1 MSSDKIRVLQ
11 VDDSAVVRGIISR
24 ILDGEQDI
32 EVVATAPNG
41 QIGVESYKRHMPD
54 LVILDIEMPVMD
66 GITALQEILK
76 IDPDAKIVMCSTLTT
91 HNAEITLKAL
101 GLGALDCI
109 AKPTAS
115 GDMMGASVFKDI
127 LLRTVR
133 TLGCLRSSR
142 PEAVRAAAPLP
153 QISDEVRE
161 RLRAR
166 LDEHKENRDKATV
179 APVSYL
185 PDEANAV
192 LRTYQPL
199 ARGQKIEL
207 LAIGSSTGGPQALF
221 QAIKPLK
228 DRLRVPLI
236 ITQHMPP
243 TFTRMLAEH
252 ITTHTGVPCV
262 EGEDGMI
269 LERGKAYV
277 APGGF
282 HMLFEQSGSDT
293 VIRLNDGPMENF
305 CKPAVDPML
314 RSAFKIYGRKI
325 AIAILTGMG
334 GDGAKACRELV
345 DGGCFL
351 VAQDKKTSV
360 VWGMPGAVAE
370 AGVCHS
376 ILPISEIGN
385 KLLSVLGS

>member
-1 MSSDKIRVLQ
+1 MSPAKLKILQ

-24 ILDGEQDI
+24 ILEGEPDM

-41 QIGVESYKRHMPD
+41 QLGVEAYKRHMPD

-66 GITALQEILK
+66 GITALGEILK
-76 IDPDAKIVMCSTLTT
+76 IDPDAKVVMCSTLTT
-91 HNAEITLKAL
+91 QNAEITLKAMSI
-101 GLGALDCI
+101 GALDSI
-109 AKPTAS
+109 AKPTSS
-115 GDMMGASVFKDI
+115 GDMMGASSFKET

-133 TLGCLRSSR
+133 ALGGLHSAR
-142 PEAVRAAAPLP
+142 PEATRAASPSTI
-153 QISDEVRE
+153 QVTDEVRE

-166 LDEHKENRDKATV
+166 IDEQKNRAAA
-179 APVSYL
+179 APTVSYL
-185 PDEANAV
+185 PDDTNV
-192 LRTYQPL
+192 TLRTYQPL
-199 ARGQKIEL
+199 LGGQKIEL

-228 DRLRVPLI
+228 DRLRVPMI

-252 ITTHTGVPCV
+252 ITNHTGVPCV
-262 EGEDGMI
+262 EGEDGMK
-269 LERGKAYV
+269 LERGKGYV

-282 HMLFEQSGSDT
+282 HMVFEQNGTDT
-293 VIRLNDGPMENF
+293 IIRLNDGPMENF

-334 GDGAKACRELV
+334 SDGAKACRELV
-345 DGGCFL
+345 DGGCYL

-370 AGVCHS
+370 AGVCHA
-376 ILPISEIGN
+376 IVPISEIGN
-385 KLLSVLGS
+385 KLLGVLGS